1 MYMNDPDNDPEI
13 VSQITD
19 LWRKHINEKNPRR
32 EEFYKFM
39 TEEIARII
47 YLREEGFSL
56 KQILE
61 ITKKLIK

>member
-1 MYMNDPDNDPEI
+1 MSMNDPDNDPEI
-13 VSQITD
+13 VNRITD
-19 LWRKHINEKNPRR
+19 LWRRHINEKNPRR

-56 KQILE
+56 RQILE

>member
-1 MYMNDPDNDPEI
+1 MNMNDPEI
-13 VSQITD
+13 IDRITD
-19 LWRKHINEKNPRR
+19 LWRTHINEKNPRR

-39 TEEIARII
+39 TDEIARTI
-47 YLREEGFSL
+47 YLREEGFYL

>member
-1 MYMNDPDNDPEI
+1 MNDTDNDPEI
-13 VSQITD
+13 IDRITD
-19 LWRKHINEKNPRR
+19 LWRTHINEKNPRR

-39 TEEIARII
+39 TDEIARTI